1 MRSRSGVVEPSTLTG
16 ERLCGEDL
24 ATVLEGLLE
33 QVHAVVVVRSGRLVG
48 QESPGHRIVRLHE
61 LHHQLS
67 AERRQEVDDLFERHE
82 AELWWFH
89 SRGELAIAGMD
100 GTLAGARW
108 RLKGRGH
115 VLTIRSGEDGHEH
128 FEAYDIKELRDD
140 LLVLNVD
147 VGMEVRGIARLEFE
161 RTDCVGALREG
172 RIKELRATGGA
183 S

>member
-1 MRSRSGVVEPSTLTG
+1 MDVELRGITKRFGPVVANSGVN
-16 ERLCGEDL
+16 
-24 ATVLEGLLE
+24 
-33 QVHAVVVVRSGRLVG
+33 
-48 QESPGHRIVRLHE
+48 
-61 LHHQLS
+61 
-67 AERRQEVDDLFERHE
+67 
-82 AELWWFH
+82 
-89 SRGELAIAGMD
+89 
-100 GTLAGARW
+100 
-108 RLKGRGH
+108 
-115 VLTIRSGEDGHEH
+115 LTIRSGEDGHEH

>member
-1 MRSRSGVVEPSTLTG
+1 MRTPTHRFMALLALVPLSLLTAGCGEHPEEALLGCWAETRWTYERADELLRETQPEGAPRWNDGIRSREYP
-16 ERLCGEDL
+16 EARW
-24 ATVLEGLLE
+24 
-33 QVHAVVVVRSGRLVG
+33 
-48 QESPGHRIVRLHE
+48 P
-61 LHHQLS
+61 
-67 AERRQEVDDLFERHE
+67 RHE